1 MSSRVWAVSLAT
13 LLVIV
18 AALSLYSAP
27 PPELRSEHS
36 RPAARVPEQQVA
48 IVEGGKLFHDPAC
61 TVMHGKPR
69 MVSAKEAA
77 GLGYTPCTRC
87 MKAALGR

>member
-13 LLVIV
+13 LLVIA

-36 RPAARVPEQQVA
+36 RRAARVPEQQVA
-48 IVEGGKLFHDPAC
+48 IVDGGKLFHDPAC

-69 MVSAKEAA
+69 MVSAGEAVR
-77 GLGYTPCTRC
+77 LGYTPCTRC